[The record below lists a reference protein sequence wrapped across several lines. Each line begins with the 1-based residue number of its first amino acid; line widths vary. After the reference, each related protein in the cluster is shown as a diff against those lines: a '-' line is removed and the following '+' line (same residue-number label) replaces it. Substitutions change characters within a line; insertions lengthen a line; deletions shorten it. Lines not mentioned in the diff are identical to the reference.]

1 MCRFSDAG
9 NDEAGHTRGYGDLA
23 QGSAPV
29 GRHSD
34 IILCA
39 YETFEL
45 ESFEGDSAAA
55 PIIDALAGAEYPAA
69 VTAYFEPLRKKGAPP
84 TPAPIPPGT

>member
-45 ESFEGDSAAA
+45 ESSKAI
-55 PIIDALAGAEYPAA
+55 PQPHRSS
-69 VTAYFEPLRKKGAPP
+69 TPLQAQNIRQP
-84 TPAPIPPGT
+84 